1 MKRLLIFLLIL
12 TFTISL
18 ASCGKKLEST
28 ETEEDNEKQTETDKS
43 EDTAAESDSNSVD
56 AVVKEDD
63 GEGSD
68 TEDDNGY
75 TPLLYKVTDT
85 DGSCVWVL
93 GSIHVGYPGMIPLP
107 EYITEA
113 YYQSDALAVECDVL
127 ASEEDADI
135 DSIMPFMYTDGTT
148 IKDYISPELY
158 EKAKD
163 MLSESS
169 YGYVSTY
176 DYMKPIV
183 WWELLEYS
191 FYEKCSMTEDYGVDR
206 NLLQMAKDEGKEILE
221 IESSEFQ
228 LELQAGFSDELVLLM
243 LESTVEAMSEENC
256 EEYKAEFFSMFD
268 AWYSGDEK
276 TLAEQV
282 ATDTEGLTPHEIELV
297 EDFDKQMIY
306 DRNIGM
312 ADFAIEA
319 LESDN
324 NVFIC
329 VGAAHVVGEDGI
341 IDILSEEGYQIEICK

>member
-1 MKRLLIFLLIL
+1 MKRIITFLLIITL
-12 TFTISL
+12 VLSL
-18 ASCGKKLEST
+18 YSCTAKVEST
-28 ETEEDNEKQTETDKS
+28 GSGEDSEKLTDTDKKTES
-43 EDTAAESDSNSVD
+43 ESESNSDSD
-56 AVVKEDD
+56 ALNEEID
-63 GEGSD
+63 EGSD
-68 TEDDNGY
+68 TEENGY
-75 TPLLYKVTDT
+75 TPLLYKVTDS
-85 DGSCVWVL
+85 DGSCIWVL

-113 YYQSDALAVECDVL
+113 YNQSDALAVECDVL
-127 ASEEDADI
+127 ESEENADI

-148 IKDYISPELY
+148 IKDHISPELY
-158 EKAKD
+158 EKAKN
-163 MLSESS
+163 MLFQSS

-183 WWELLEYS
+183 WWELLEYG
-191 FYEKCSMTEDYGVDR
+191 FYELCAMTEDYGIDR
-206 NLLQMAKDEGKEILE
+206 NLLQTAKDEGKEILE

-256 EEYKAEFFSMFD
+256 EENKAEFFSMLD